1 MISTEPIKEIVRRV
15 VPTGWSPH
23 PHLWLVATDYQTGK
37 RVVFGRK
44 GSPKAG
50 LADAVAASCAVPS
63 FYAPVEIGGRV
74 YIDGGVNSVSNLDL
88 LAGQG
93 LDLVICLNPMSSKY
107 QPRGFHPVSRLQA
120 ALRAPA
126 GRRLGIETQMVRES
140 GARVVLV
147 QPTVPDLKLMGTNW
161 LSGRKRHAVIE
172 QAIETVS
179 AQLGQSSMRKL
190 LKGLPP
196 GRPYKVAQPSH
207 IPAEAWSEIIGV
219 ASVARRRSA

>member
-1 MISTEPIKEIVRRV
+1 
-15 VPTGWSPH
+15 
-23 PHLWLVATDYQTGK
+23 
-37 RVVFGRK
+37 
-44 GSPKAG
+44 
-50 LADAVAASCAVPS
+50 
-63 FYAPVEIGGRV
+63 
-74 YIDGGVNSVSNLDL
+74 
-88 LAGQG
+88 
-93 LDLVICLNPMSSKY
+93 
-107 QPRGFHPVSRLQA
+107 
-120 ALRAPA
+120 
-126 GRRLGIETQMVRES
+126 MVRES